1 MNSKNKNEFF
11 HEGEL
16 AIQEKN
22 GVLDYWSDEAVNA
35 LIFDKI
41 NEKTRQF
48 IEALP
53 FFFIATSDDKGNCD
67 CSFRGIEDSE
77 PDSLAVKVI
86 GEKTLVFPD
95 FSGNNLYNSLG
106 NMHVNSHIGMLFIDF
121 QRAMRVRLNGSVK
134 ILDDV
139 SQYQH
144 LWPTALQIISVDV
157 DQLYP
162 NCSRRIHASMK
173 KHFSKSK

>member
-1 MNSKNKNEFF
+1 MSLKNKNEIF
-11 HEGEL
+11 HKGEL

-22 GVLDYWSDEAVNA
+22 GVLDYWTDEAVNA
-35 LIFDKI
+35 LMFDKI

-48 IEALP
+48 IESLP
-53 FFFIATSDDKGNCD
+53 FFFISTSDDKGNCD

-86 GEKTLVFPD
+86 SEKTLVFPD

-106 NMHVNSHIGMLFIDF
+106 NMYVNPNIGMLFIDF
-121 QRAMRVRLNGSVK
+121 QRAMRVRLNGRVK

-139 SQYQH
+139 SQYQE
-144 LWPTALQIISVDV
+144 LWPTAQQIISVDV
-157 DQLYP
+157 EQLYP
-162 NCSRRIHASMK
+162 NCPRRIHASIK
-173 KHFSKSK
+173 QHFSR